1 MAQQTEE
8 SGWECLVCGNDVS
21 DGDETCP
28 SCGADLTAEDDG
40 EEDAPAETDRIE
52 RKDAKTMQCIN
63 AECRETLEAGA
74 EFCPFCGAEQ
84 AVTVVREPSVY
95 PAAAPVTTVAPRVSR
110 TTTVAAE
117 VPSRDGVLEMR
128 AGQGIWAFTEGEGNI
143 VPGQRRPLLIMD
155 EQSVH
160 LSHTDRQLT
169 PEDLIARVQSIIAA
183 QEVPVEV
190 RLMKAR
196 WVNDSREVRS
206 RIVAFLRGHPYSDI
220 KMIMGVDYMGR
231 WASIQLNLATEP
243 EALSA
248 PPTAPTIETPMGP
261 VVTMIAGV
269 LFVLIGLVS
278 SSPGVVLIGFMAAI
292 GGLIWLLIARSN
304 QQQKHAAER
313 FRWENEKRQR
323 EFERTAERLSR
334 TFKVD
339 DMRLFCTAMRHIFQ
353 AVVDDIVSTGG
364 EVVRVEG
371 GKGGFFGSDGSAQA
385 PAQRRADAAAT
396 GV

>member
-1 MAQQTEE
+1 
-8 SGWECLVCGNDVS
+8 VK
-21 DGDETCP
+21 
-28 SCGADLTAEDDG
+28 DDG
-40 EEDAPAETDRIE
+40 EEDAGAETDRIE
-52 RKDAKTMQCIN
+52 RKEATTMQCIS
-63 AECRETLEAGA
+63 ADCRETLEAGA
-74 EFCPFCGAEQ
+74 DFCPFCGAEQ
-84 AVTVVREPSVY
+84 AVTVVREASPDPV
-95 PAAAPVTTVAPRVSR
+95 AAVDRTVAPSVSK
-110 TTTVAAE
+110 TTTAAAE

-128 AGQGIWAFTEGEGNI
+128 AGQGIWGFTEAEGNI
-143 VPGQRRPLLIMD
+143 IPGERRPLLIMD

-169 PEDLIARVQSIIAA
+169 PEDLIGRVQAIIAA

-243 EALSA
+243 EALAA
-248 PPTAPTIETPMGP
+248 PPAIRTIETPMGA
-261 VVTMIAGV
+261 VLTMVGGALVFLLGLAGSAPAAILLGLMV
-269 LFVLIGLVS
+269 GVGGLVW
-278 SSPGVVLIGFMAAI
+278 LIV
-292 GGLIWLLIARSN
+292 ARSN
-304 QQQKHAAER
+304 EQQKHAMAR
-313 FRWENEKRQR
+313 YQWENEKRQR
-323 EFERTAERLSR
+323 EFERAAERLSR

-339 DMRLFCTAMRHIFQ
+339 DMRLFCTAMRHVFQ

-371 GKGGFFGSDGSAQA
+371 GKGGFFGSDGLAQA